1 MLNLPQ
7 DDAFEKWSNLV
18 FWEVVWKFTH
28 LVEEIDVFVED
39 EREIRFENTV
49 DEEVNVRFFED
60 MGDLLEQLVERNPT
74 LVVTL
79 LSDLVQ
85 SLEIVD
91 FKDGFIDQ
99 IPEEFFRFFDELNM
113 AINQINLLKQV
124 FFLDPSFLSHQQLTI
139 ALFLYEP

>member
-1 MLNLPQ
+1 M
-7 DDAFEKWSNLV
+7 
-18 FWEVVWKFTH
+18 
-28 LVEEIDVFVED
+28 
-39 EREIRFENTV
+39 
-49 DEEVNVRFFED
+49 RFFED

-113 AINQINLLKQV
+113 AINQINLLKQI
-124 FFLDPSFLSHQQLTI
+124 FFFDPSFLSNQQLTI

>member
-1 MLNLPQ
+1 
-7 DDAFEKWSNLV
+7 
-18 FWEVVWKFTH
+18 
-28 LVEEIDVFVED
+28 
-39 EREIRFENTV
+39 
-49 DEEVNVRFFED
+49 

-113 AINQINLLKQV
+113 AINQINLLKQI
-124 FFLDPSFLSHQQLTI
+124 FFFDPSFLSNQQLTI

>member
-1 MLNLPQ
+1 M
-7 DDAFEKWSNLV
+7 
-18 FWEVVWKFTH
+18 
-28 LVEEIDVFVED
+28 
-39 EREIRFENTV
+39 
-49 DEEVNVRFFED
+49 RFFED
-60 MGDLLEQLVERNPT
+60 MRDLLEQLVERNPT